1 MSVRVVVPEG
11 IDDPHRPS
19 GGNAYDRAVV
29 DGLAAAS
36 RLVTVHP
43 VAGAWP
49 RPSPRD
55 LAGLRAVLAG
65 LPDGSAVL
73 VDGLV
78 ASAAPSV
85 LVPECHRLRVVVLLH
100 LALGGHG
107 DPLATEAERQVLTAA
122 SAVVT
127 TSEWSRGRVIDLH
140 GLPPAKVSVAR
151 PGVTPAPLARP
162 TPQGRRLLCVAALLP
177 AKGHDVLLTGLARVA
192 HLDWDLVCVGSRQ
205 RDPAY
210 AAGLVGLTQRL
221 GLQQRVRFVGARTGA
236 ELAASY
242 AASDLHVRAT
252 RLESF
257 GMVLTES
264 LARGVPVIAT
274 AVGGVP
280 EAVGHVAD
288 GERPGGLVPPDDPV
302 ALADAVRRWLEEP
315 RLRATLRARA
325 LERRT
330 TLTGW
335 DVTTAEIVAVLDRPP
350 GWVAA

>member
-11 IDDPHRPS
+11 YDDPHRPS
-19 GGNAYDRAVV
+19 GGNSYDRAVV
-29 DGLAAAS
+29 DGLAGTS
-36 RLVTVHP
+36 KLVTVHP
-43 VAGAWP
+43 VSGAWP
-49 RPSPRD
+49 RPTARD

-65 LPDGSAVL
+65 LPTGSAVL

-85 LVPECHRLRVVVLLH
+85 LVPECRRLRVVVLLH
-100 LALGGHG
+100 LALGGRG
-107 DPLATEAERQVLTAA
+107 DPLATEAERQVLAAA

-127 TSEWSRGRVIDLH
+127 TSEWSRGHVIDLH
-140 GLPPAKVSVAR
+140 GLPPEKVSVAR
-151 PGVTPAPLARP
+151 PGVAPAPLARA

-177 AKGHDVLLTGLARVA
+177 AKGHDVLLSALSRLAR
-192 HLDWDLVCVGSRQ
+192 LDWELVCVGSRD

-210 AAGLVGLTQRL
+210 AAELVRLTRQL
-221 GLQQRVRFVGARTGA
+221 GLERRVHFVGARAGA

-242 AASDLHVRAT
+242 AASDLHVLAT
-252 RLESF
+252 RLESY

-288 GERPGGLVPPDDPV
+288 GERPGGLVPPEDPD

-330 TLTGW
+330 TLRGW
-335 DVTTAEIVAVLDRPP
+335 DVTTAEIVAVLDHPP

>member
-1 MSVRVVVPEG
+1 VSVRVVVPEG
-11 IDDPHRPS
+11 FDDPHRPS

-49 RPSPRD
+49 RPSARD

-78 ASAAPSV
+78 ASASALV
-85 LVPECHRLRVVVLLH
+85 LVPEARRLRVVVLLH
-100 LALGGHG
+100 LALGGH
-107 DPLATEAERQVLTAA
+107 DEPLVTEAERQVLTAA

-127 TSEWSRGRVIDLH
+127 TSEWSRGHVVDLH
-140 GLPPAKVSVAR
+140 GLPAGKVRVAR
-151 PGVTPAPLARP
+151 PGVVAAPLARA
-162 TPQGRRLLCVAALLP
+162 TPQGRRLLCVATLVP
-177 AKGHDVLLTGLARVA
+177 AKGHDVLLTALARVA
-192 HLDWDLVCVGSRQ
+192 DLDWELVCVGSRQ

-210 AAGLVGLTQRL
+210 AADLVGLTQKL
-221 GLQQRVRFVGARTGA
+221 GLQQRVRFVGVRAGA
-236 ELAASY
+236 ELAATY
-242 AASDLHVRAT
+242 AASDLHVLAT
-252 RLESF
+252 RLESY

-302 ALADAVRRWLEEP
+302 ALGDAVRRWLEEP

-330 TLTGW
+330 TLPGW
-335 DVTTAEIVAVLDRPP
+335 EVTTAEIDAVLDGPP